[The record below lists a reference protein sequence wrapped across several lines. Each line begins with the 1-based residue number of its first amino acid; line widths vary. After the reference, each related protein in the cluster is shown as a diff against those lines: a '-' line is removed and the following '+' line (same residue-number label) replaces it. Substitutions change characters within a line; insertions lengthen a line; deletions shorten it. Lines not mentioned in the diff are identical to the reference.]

1 MVMAGRRR
9 GGLGPGIW
17 LSLVLCISPALAR
30 QDRPDA
36 VLFYSAALAEARLPE
51 QGGSAEDFQNF
62 YAKTKDMEV
71 DRDLIEKL
79 RLAQQEI
86 DSGEEAVTGSGV
98 EAAEGGDLLQDFTLR
113 KALFGESNERLVEA
127 RISCFSCDAPNCTA
141 SHVSRDCSACYTAQV
156 RDTDGEEERSKGCV
170 ASPAYYAMICSTRQY
185 DGRHTHAV
193 HGVSA
198 QYAISCCQEE
208 FCNNATAWPELPAV
222 PSVESEPV
230 DGAGRGRGG
239 HVARLVLAVVCPVAV
254 LGLLVTL
261 ILAVMRYR
269 HRKRMAELNTVD
281 SLSYQVRYKTVALDD
296 RVIDW
301 IAITTVMSAGRVGGA
316 ARPASGRLDT
326 ARDI

>member
-1 MVMAGRRR
+1 MAGRRR
-9 GGLGPGIW
+9 GGLRPGIW

-170 ASPAYYAMICSTRQY
+170 ASTPYPAARRSSVTTPRPGPSYPPCP
-185 DGRHTHAV
+185 
-193 HGVSA
+193 VS
-198 QYAISCCQEE
+198 S
-208 FCNNATAWPELPAV
+208 
-222 PSVESEPV
+222 PS
-230 DGAGRGRGG
+230 RWTGRGG
-239 HVARLVLAVVCPVAV
+239 
-254 LGLLVTL
+254 
-261 ILAVMRYR
+261 
-269 HRKRMAELNTVD
+269 
-281 SLSYQVRYKTVALDD
+281 
-296 RVIDW
+296 
-301 IAITTVMSAGRVGGA
+301 GGA
-316 ARPASGRLDT
+316 ATLPGWCWLWSAPWPCWASWSPSYWPSCGTGIGSAWQSSTQSTPSRTRTSWWGCTPGQRATRHCGRYLT
-326 ARDI
+326 RA